1 MNPLTLLSFISSPK
15 GLITI
20 AIVFAATV
28 GYFKVQLYSA
38 NKTID
43 TLTKKVEAQADKI
56 SKQEITE
63 ALVKSNLQTCNAQI
77 DKITSELKAL
87 EVKPK
92 EVIRT
97 VEKAKKVIE
106 KVKEPINESNQEKLN
121 FYENLWEGMS
131 NVR

>member
-38 NKTID
+38 GKTID
-43 TLTKKVEAQADKI
+43 TLTKKVEAQSDKI

-63 ALVKSNLQTCNAQI
+63 SLVKTNLQACNLQI
-77 DKITSELKAL
+77 DKITAELKAL

-92 EVIRT
+92 EIIRT

-121 FYENLWEGMS
+121 FYENLFEEMG

>member
-1 MNPLTLLSFISSPK
+1 M
-15 GLITI
+15 
-20 AIVFAATV
+20 
-28 GYFKVQLYSA
+28 
-38 NKTID
+38 
-43 TLTKKVEAQADKI
+43 
-56 SKQEITE
+56 
-63 ALVKSNLQTCNAQI
+63 VKSNLQTCNAQI
-77 DKITSELKAL
+77 DKITAELKAL

-121 FYENLWEGMS
+121 FYENLFEEMS

>member
-1 MNPLTLLSFISSPK
+1 MNPLSLLSFFTSPK
-15 GLITI
+15 GLIAVGI
-20 AIVFAATV
+20 AFLLTV

-38 NKTID
+38 DKTID
-43 TLTKKVEAQADKI
+43 TLTKKVETQADKI

-77 DKITSELKAL
+77 DKITAELKVL

-121 FYENLWEGMS
+121 FYEELWEGMS

>member
-1 MNPLTLLSFISSPK
+1 MNPLSLLSFISSPK
-15 GLITI
+15 GLIAI
-20 AIVFAATV
+20 AIAFAATV

-38 NKTID
+38 DKTID
-43 TLTKKVEAQADKI
+43 TLTKKVETQADKI

-63 ALVKSNLQTCNAQI
+63 SLIKSNLQTCNSQI
-77 DKITSELKAL
+77 DKITAELKAL

-121 FYENLWEGMS
+121 FYENLFQEMS